1 MPERNFAMID
11 LPDHASQLAILDQP
25 MAKPLHDLIAGR
37 VSNAATLGL
46 ADLTHIVVIT
56 RADDPAA
63 VTVALGFDPLYSRLD
78 QTIAEPDWDWL
89 ERHDEFFELV
99 YTMANDGFAMIVFVA
114 DDGGPLAAACRA

>member
-78 QTIAEPDWDWL
+78 QTTGIGWNGTMSFSSWFTRWL
-89 ERHDEFFELV
+89 
-99 YTMANDGFAMIVFVA
+99 TMVS
-114 DDGGPLAAACRA
+114 P